1 MPVAAQRTISC
12 TLKTLTVELRDECL
26 RSTKLIDQLESE
38 DLSEDQRE
46 DILGELTVSVTHLMT
61 QAKIVKEEIED

>member
-1 MPVAAQRTISC
+1 MPVAAQRTISR

-26 RSTKLIDQLESE
+26 RSTKLINQLESE
-38 DLSEDQRE
+38 DLGEDQRE